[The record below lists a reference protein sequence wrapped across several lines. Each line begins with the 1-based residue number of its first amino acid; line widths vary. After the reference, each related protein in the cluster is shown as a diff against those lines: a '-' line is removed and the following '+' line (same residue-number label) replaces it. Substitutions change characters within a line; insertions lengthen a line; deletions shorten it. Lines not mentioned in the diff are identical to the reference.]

1 LEASTRFDLDNII
14 MNSYIK
20 QLDNKVQMSATD
32 MAYALT
38 SLLES
43 PEKVRIGNEREFIG
57 QERANNENS
66 NINN

>member
-1 LEASTRFDLDNII
+1 

-57 QERANNENS
+57 
-66 NINN
+66 